1 MHTNITGV
9 HEVFKILTDLELN
22 EPNFMIED
30 EVTMHNSPRKT
41 IVDHDLF
48 F

>member
-9 HEVFKILTDLELN
+9 HEVFKVISDMELN
-22 EPNFMIED
+22 EPNFMID
-30 EVTMHNSPRKT
+30 EESTLHNSPRKT
-41 IVDHDLF
+41 IVDHEIF